1 MCPSCQNYYPDKEV
15 LRSHKKHSHDRAL
28 QPKTI
33 KCKYCSKELPD
44 HDAFYRHA
52 NTAHLVNE
60 MFFLAMMLYIYSY
73 SFLSTVSYEISGLGD
88 SAKNQSRSRPKVSI
102 FCPLTFFIIEQFTIN
117 KVLTTVGINN
127 QIFFRWV
134 CSASGSFA

>member
-1 MCPSCQNYYPDKEV
+1 MFQNFNLACFKAQLAASNWVMCPTCANYYPDKEV

-52 NTAHLVNE
+52 NTAHLV
-60 MFFLAMMLYIYSY
+60 
-73 SFLSTVSYEISGLGD
+73 
-88 SAKNQSRSRPKVSI
+88 KN
-102 FCPLTFFIIEQFTIN
+102 II
-117 KVLTTVGINN
+117 
-127 QIFFRWV
+127 
-134 CSASGSFA
+134 